1 VKRED
6 LLALTSDIVSSHL
19 SNNSV
24 PVSELPKLIEDV
36 YTQLETID
44 KGEDQAKRPQPAVPI
59 NKSVQP
65 DYIVCLEDGK
75 KLKMLK
81 RYLKTQYNMTPEEY
95 RQRWNL
101 PPDYPMVA
109 PNYAQQRRELAKQI
123 GLGRKRGSSA
133 SRASS

>member
-36 YTQLETID
+36 YSSLQNID
-44 KGEDQAKRPQPAVPI
+44 SGEEQTKRPQPAVPI
-59 NKSVQP
+59 NKSIQP

-101 PPDYPMVA
+101 APDYPMVA
-109 PNYAQQRRELAKQI
+109 PNYAKQRRELAKQI
-123 GLGRKRGSSA
+123 GLGRKRSS
-133 SRASS
+133 